1 MTTTKTRAEAA
12 EKTRARLIDAATE
25 LFAREGLGGPSL
37 DAICKHAGFTRGAF
51 YVHFSS
57 RDDLIVAVV
66 EKIMGGFIDA
76 ILMAGE
82 AGADLATIVRTFAIA
97 VKSGAFPFR
106 GEVRPHQILEA
117 CARSPELHATY
128 LELIEQARARL
139 AITARR
145 GQEAGTVRAD
155 LDADAV
161 AQLLLALVLGTEIA
175 TELDVPHDAG
185 AVAENVLRMLAP
197 VIPPVSP

>member
-1 MTTTKTRAEAA
+1 VATTKTARAEAA
-12 EKTRARLIDAATE
+12 EKTRERLIDAATE

-51 YVHFSS
+51 YVHFQS

-76 ILMAGE
+76 ILVAGE

-97 VKSGAFPFR
+97 VKTGAFPFR
-106 GEVRPHQILEA
+106 GEVRPHQVLEA
-117 CARSPELHATY
+117 CARSPQLHATY
-128 LELIEQARARL
+128 LSLIEE
-139 AITARR
+139 ARR
-145 GQEAGTVRAD
+145 RLVIIVRDGQETGAVRTD

-175 TELDVPHDAG
+175 TELGVPHDAS
-185 AVAENVLRMLAP
+185 AVAENVLRM
-197 VIPPVSP
+197 ISPSPA

>member
-1 MTTTKTRAEAA
+1 MATTKTARAEAA
-12 EKTRARLIDAATE
+12 EKTRERLIDAATE

-51 YVHFSS
+51 YVHFQS

-76 ILMAGE
+76 ILVAGE

-97 VKSGAFPFR
+97 VKTGAFPFR
-106 GEVRPHQILEA
+106 GEVRPHQVLEA
-117 CARSPELHATY
+117 CARSPQLHATY
-128 LELIEQARARL
+128 LSLIEE
-139 AITARR
+139 ARR
-145 GQEAGTVRAD
+145 RLVIIVRDGQETGAVRTD

-175 TELDVPHDAG
+175 TELGVPHDAS
-185 AVAENVLRMLAP
+185 AVAENVLRM
-197 VIPPVSP
+197 ISPSPA